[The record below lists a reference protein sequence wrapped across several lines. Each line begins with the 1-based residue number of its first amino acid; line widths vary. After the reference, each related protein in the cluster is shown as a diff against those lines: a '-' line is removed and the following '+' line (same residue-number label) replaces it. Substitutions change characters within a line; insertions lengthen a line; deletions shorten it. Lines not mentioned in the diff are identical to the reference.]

1 MEKARN
7 SGLLK
12 VLSYILI
19 PILVLILGFSIFHIC
34 FLNEYG
40 DITDATKYV
49 DSEQFANQYFNEVLN
64 KISQYRSIESG
75 SPNNFI
81 KIESENGDYYYSDD
95 RENSGIYTGIPDYI
109 NYIIVNKTTN
119 IMYTNIKSE
128 NYEQE
133 MNNMKNAKIYWNYID
148 GKIETSIEK
157 INSENIK
164 YNYSYFYRSSA
175 YLGDEY
181 TDRSY
186 VLDDYD
192 IYTSY
197 DNDKVN
203 LYTAYGMNQA
213 MYEYMMQN
221 KNAPIYGIILSLILL
236 AIIAVYLFWAIGHKE
251 GKNGIDLN
259 TIDNIPYEI
268 LAIICIV
275 IATMFLSIL
284 ANMGGTVDY
293 IILIVGLICYFVCY
307 AACAVMGVTTIKR
320 IKAKKFIKS
329 FLTYKIIK
337 WIVNKIRKVINAFQE
352 KTSENRKLF
361 WYYIGFL
368 AVSVMLI
375 SLSVTGIAV
384 ILLIAFWV
392 WVYYKL
398 KEYIIKQ
405 EKIKNALKSIYEGKT
420 DIKLEP
426 GELKG
431 VLKEMAIYVNDIA
444 GGFSNAI
451 QESLKS
457 ERLKTELITNVSH
470 DIKTPLTSI
479 INYVDLLKKEDIKDE
494 KVKEYIDIL
503 EQKSQR
509 LKKLIEDLV
518 EASKVSSGNVK
529 LNIESIS
536 IKELFQQTIG
546 EFKDRFEEKGLKIE
560 VQMPNEGAKVKADSR
575 YLYRVI
581 ENLFSNI
588 TKYALE
594 NSRVY
599 IDVKEGKKNKEGKE
613 TLNISIKNI
622 SKEKLNISSEE
633 LMQRFVRGDRA
644 RHTEGSGLG
653 LSIAKSL
660 TELQGGKFDITIDGD
675 LFKVDMEWNRI

>member
-1 MEKARN
+1 MEKVRN
-7 SGLLK
+7 SSLLK
-12 VLSYILI
+12 IVCYILI
-19 PILVLILGFSIFHIC
+19 PILVVILGFSIFHFT

-40 DITDATKYV
+40 DISDAKEYI

-320 IKAKKFIKS
+320 IKAKKFFKS
-329 FLTYKIIK
+329 FLTYKIIR

-392 WVYYKL
+392 WAYYKL

-529 LNIESIS
+529 LNIEAIS

-546 EFKDRFEEKGLKIE
+546 EFKDRFEEKSLKIE

>member
-1 MEKARN
+1 MEKVRN
-7 SGLLK
+7 SSLLK
-12 VLSYILI
+12 IVCYILI

-236 AIIAVYLFWAIGHKE
+236 AIIAVYLFWSIGHKE
-251 GKNGIDLN
+251 GKEEIDLN

-268 LAIICIV
+268 LAIICII

-320 IKAKKFIKS
+320 IKAKKFFKS
-329 FLTYKIIK
+329 FLTYRIIR

-536 IKELFQQTIG
+536 IKELFGQTIG
-546 EFKDRFEEKGLKIE
+546 EFKDRFEEKSLKIE

>member
-64 KISQYRSIESG
+64 KISQYRSIERG

-81 KIESENGDYYYSDD
+81 KIESKNGDYYYSDD

-320 IKAKKFIKS
+320 IKAKKFFKS
-329 FLTYKIIK
+329 FLTYRIIR

>member
-1 MEKARN
+1 MEKVRN
-7 SGLLK
+7 SSLLK
-12 VLSYILI
+12 IVCYILI

-64 KISQYRSIESG
+64 KISQYRSIERG

-175 YLGDEY
+175 YLGEEY

-320 IKAKKFIKS
+320 IKAKKFFKS
-329 FLTYKIIK
+329 FLTYRIIR

-392 WVYYKL
+392 WAYYKL

-529 LNIESIS
+529 LNIEAIS

-613 TLNISIKNI
+613 TFHISIKNI
-622 SKEKLNISSEE
+622 SKEKLNISSDE

-675 LFKVDMEWNRI
+675 LFKVDMEWNKI

>member
-1 MEKARN
+1 MEKVRN
-7 SGLLK
+7 SSLLK
-12 VLSYILI
+12 IVCYILI

-236 AIIAVYLFWAIGHKE
+236 AIIAVYLFWSIGHKE
-251 GKNGIDLN
+251 GKEEIDLN

-268 LAIICIV
+268 LAIICII

-320 IKAKKFIKS
+320 IKAKKFFKS
-329 FLTYKIIK
+329 FLTYRIIR

-392 WVYYKL
+392 WAYYKL

-494 KVKEYIDIL
+494 KVREYIDIL

-529 LNIESIS
+529 LNIEAIS

-546 EFKDRFEEKGLKIE
+546 EFKDRFEEKSLKIE

>member
-1 MEKARN
+1 MEKVRN
-7 SGLLK
+7 SSLLK
-12 VLSYILI
+12 IVCYILI

-64 KISQYRSIESG
+64 KISQYRSIERG

-175 YLGDEY
+175 YLGEEY

-320 IKAKKFIKS
+320 IKAKKFFKS
-329 FLTYKIIK
+329 FLTYRIIR

-392 WVYYKL
+392 WAYYKL

-536 IKELFQQTIG
+536 IKELFGQTIG

-613 TLNISIKNI
+613 TFHISIKNI
-622 SKEKLNISSEE
+622 SKEKLNISSDE

-675 LFKVDMEWNRI
+675 LFKVDMEWNKI

>member
-320 IKAKKFIKS
+320 IKAKKFFKS
-329 FLTYKIIK
+329 FLTYIIIR